1 MLCSPGPDARSIQ
14 QSSDETMYDEL
25 TDVSARGSAF
35 SVSINYPVFS
45 HHIAETDGTRNENNY
60 REQGGYYT

>member
-1 MLCSPGPDARSIQ
+1 
-14 QSSDETMYDEL
+14 MYDEL
-25 TDVSARGSAF
+25 TDVCMRISDIAF

-60 REQGGYYT
+60 REQAGYYT

>member
-1 MLCSPGPDARSIQ
+1 
-14 QSSDETMYDEL
+14 MYDEL